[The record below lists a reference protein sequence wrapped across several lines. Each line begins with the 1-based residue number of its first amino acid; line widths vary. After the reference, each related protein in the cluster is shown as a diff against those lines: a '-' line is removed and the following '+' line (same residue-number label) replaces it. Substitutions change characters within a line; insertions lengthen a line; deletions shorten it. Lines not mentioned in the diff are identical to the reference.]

1 MAKLSARSAKRSAT
15 VKVKGVRTVPMPDK
29 SHARTALARVS
40 QAKGLSKS
48 QKQKVVSRAYKIL
61 GTPVSER
68 HVKVTKAGRIA
79 KK

>member
-1 MAKLSARSAKRSAT
+1 MARLSAASVKRSAT
-15 VKVKGVRTVPMPDK
+15 IKVKGEPEFPMPDK
-29 SHARTALARVS
+29 SHARNALARLS

-48 QKQKVVSRAYKIL
+48 QKQQVVSRAYKIL

-68 HVKVTKAGRIA
+68 HVTVTKAGRIA